1 MSLLKWKKLAKQKT
15 ELGNKINFVH
25 DTILKKQLGEKT
37 SQESF
42 QKAFKPIT
50 TKLDEVAFRNLNIPR
65 LTKKRG
71 KKLGVPDYGIAL
83 EDEDIP
89 DYGLDDFFDE
99 GLVPENKKQIV
110 PKPPTYEESLKDIL
124 EGKKQIYVDPQY
136 FPEGPQDMPPK
147 YEEDEEID
155 YALNVED
162 EAIALK
168 EAEEA
173 AEAEE
178 AEEVSANRI
187 LDHLKLS
194 NYDDIEKQLNQPEM
208 TPLMSRNFLNRKVK
222 DAKIER
228 NRLNGLKAQVT
239 HKYNKGEMSKA
250 ERALQNKGIDDV
262 RVVLNQY
269 IKYQEIQAK
278 MFDDQM
284 KKGSGLKKK
293 KRGGNIVFFND
304 VKQLLKKL
312 ELIVGEILAG
322 NTSIEMRNTGV
333 AILDMLLKTS
343 KINKAQHEK
352 LYKTYFKI

>member
-25 DTILKKQLGEKT
+25 DTILKNQLGEKI

-50 TKLDEVAFRNLNIPR
+50 TKLDYVAFRNLNIPR
-65 LTKKRG
+65 LTKNRG

-99 GLVPENKKQIV
+99 GLVPENEKQIV
-110 PKPPTYEESLKDIL
+110 PKPPTYEESLQDIL
-124 EGKKQIYVDPQY
+124 EGKKQYP
-136 FPEGPQDMPPK
+136 PEEPQDLPPE

-155 YALNVED
+155 YALDEED
-162 EAIALK
+162 S
-168 EAEEA
+168 
-173 AEAEE
+173 
-178 AEEVSANRI
+178 VNMI
-187 LDHLKLS
+187 LDELKLS

-208 TPLMSRNFLNRKVK
+208 TQRKIKKFVNKKLK
-222 DAKIER
+222 DAEFKR
-228 NRLNGLKAQVT
+228 NQLKGRKTQVLLAYKKGDIGEAQKT
-239 HKYNKGEMSKA
+239 MDYKRIDNA
-250 ERALQNKGIDDV
+250 RA
-262 RVVLNQY
+262 VLNQY
-269 IKYQEIQAK
+269 IQHYANKVKTME
-278 MFDDQM
+278 
-284 KKGSGLKKK
+284 GSGLK

-352 LYKTYFKI
+352 LYKTYFKIQNNPII

>member
-42 QKAFKPIT
+42 QKAFQPIT

-89 DYGLDDFFDE
+89 DYGLDNLFDE
-99 GLVPENKKQIV
+99 GIRPENEKQIA
-110 PKPPTYEESLKDIL
+110 PKLPTYKESLKDVL
-124 EGKKQIYVDPQY
+124 DGKKQIYVNPQY
-136 FPEGPQDMPPK
+136 FHEEPQDMPPE
-147 YEEDEEID
+147 YEEYEEID
-155 YALNVED
+155 YALDEED
-162 EAIALK
+162 C
-168 EAEEA
+168 
-173 AEAEE
+173 
-178 AEEVSANRI
+178 ANMI
-187 LDHLKLS
+187 LDDLGLS
-194 NYDDIEKQLNQPEM
+194 NYDDIEKQLERPEM
-208 TPLMSRNFLNRKVK
+208 PKSQIKPFLKKKLEAANHR
-222 DAKIER
+222 R
-228 NRLNGLKAQVT
+228 QQLKG
-239 HKYNKGEMSKA
+239 HKSQISQAYNKGKIGEAEKTLEYKRIDNASAVLKHFIEHYKNKVEM
-250 ERALQNKGIDDV
+250 
-262 RVVLNQY
+262 
-269 IKYQEIQAK
+269 
-278 MFDDQM
+278 M
-284 KKGSGLKKK
+284 KGSGLK

>member
-1 MSLLKWKKLAKQKT
+1 MSLLEWKKLAKQKT

-25 DTILKKQLGEKT
+25 DTILKNQLGEKT

-42 QKAFKPIT
+42 QKVFKPIT
-50 TKLDEVAFRNLNIPR
+50 TKLDDVAFRNLNIPR

-99 GLVPENKKQIV
+99 GLVPENEKQIV
-110 PKPPTYEESLKDIL
+110 PKPPTYEESLKDVL
-124 EGKKQIYVDPQY
+124 EGKKQTYVD
-136 FPEGPQDMPPK
+136 PQDMPPE

-155 YALNVED
+155 YALDEED
-162 EAIALK
+162 
-168 EAEEA
+168 
-173 AEAEE
+173 
-178 AEEVSANRI
+178 SANMI
-187 LDHLKLS
+187 LDELELS
-194 NYDDIEKQLNQPEM
+194 NYDDIEKQINQPEM
-208 TPLMSRNFLNRKVK
+208 TQRKIKKYVNKKLKEAEFKRNQLKGYKTNVSK
-222 DAKIER
+222 D
-228 NRLNGLKAQVT
+228 
-239 HKYNKGEMSKA
+239 YNKGKISEAQKTLDYKRIDNA
-250 ERALQNKGIDDV
+250 RA
-262 RVVLNQY
+262 VLNQY
-269 IKYQEIQAK
+269 IKPYENK
-278 MFDDQM
+278 VKTME
-284 KKGSGLKKK
+284 GSGLK

>member
-37 SQESF
+37 SQESL
-42 QKAFKPIT
+42 QKVFKPIT
-50 TKLDEVAFRNLNIPR
+50 TKLDDVAFRNLNIPR
-65 LTKKRG
+65 LKKRG
-71 KKLGVPDYGIAL
+71 RNRGVPDYAVGV
-83 EDEDIP
+83 EDEDGGIP

-99 GLVPENKKQIV
+99 GLVPENEKQIV

-136 FPEGPQDMPPK
+136 FPEEPQDMPPE

-155 YALNVED
+155 YALDEED
-162 EAIALK
+162 
-168 EAEEA
+168 
-173 AEAEE
+173 
-178 AEEVSANRI
+178 SANMI
-187 LDHLKLS
+187 LDDLGIS
-194 NYDDIEKQLNQPEM
+194 NYDDIEKRLNQPEM
-208 TPLMSRNFLNRKVK
+208 TQKKIKLYVNKKLKEADIKRNQLKGYKSQVSR
-222 DAKIER
+222 A
-228 NRLNGLKAQVT
+228 
-239 HKYNKGEMSKA
+239 YNKGKIGEAQKTLDYKRIDNA
-250 ERALQNKGIDDV
+250 RA
-262 RVVLNQY
+262 VLNQY
-269 IKYQEIQAK
+269 IKHYENKVK
-278 MFDDQM
+278 MM
-284 KKGSGLKKK
+284 KGSGIK

-312 ELIVGEILAG
+312 ELIVGEISAG

>member
-37 SQESF
+37 SQESL
-42 QKAFKPIT
+42 QKVFKPIT
-50 TKLDEVAFRNLNIPR
+50 TKLDDVAFRNLNIPR
-65 LTKKRG
+65 LKKCGRNR
-71 KKLGVPDYGIAL
+71 GVPDYAVGV
-83 EDEDIP
+83 EDEDGGIP

-136 FPEGPQDMPPK
+136 FPEEPQDLPPE
-147 YEEDEEID
+147 YEEDEEDEEID
-155 YALNVED
+155 YALDEED
-162 EAIALK
+162 
-168 EAEEA
+168 
-173 AEAEE
+173 
-178 AEEVSANRI
+178 SANMI
-187 LDHLKLS
+187 LDDLGLS
-194 NYDDIEKQLNQPEM
+194 NYDDIEKQLERPEM
-208 TPLMSRNFLNRKVK
+208 PKKQIKPFLKKKVEAANHKRNQLKGRKS
-222 DAKIER
+222 
-228 NRLNGLKAQVT
+228 QVSQE
-239 HKYNKGEMSKA
+239 YNKGKIGEA
-250 ERALQNKGIDDV
+250 EKTLKYKKIDNE

-269 IKYQEIQAK
+269 IKHYENK
-278 MFDDQM
+278 VKTME
-284 KKGSGLKKK
+284 GSGLK

-304 VKQLLKKL
+304 AKQLLKKL

>member
-1 MSLLKWKKLAKQKT
+1 MSLLEWKKLAKQKT

-25 DTILKKQLGEKT
+25 DTILKNQLGEKI

-42 QKAFKPIT
+42 QKVFKPIT
-50 TKLDEVAFRNLNIPR
+50 TKLDDVAFRNLNIPR

-99 GLVPENKKQIV
+99 GLVPENEKQIV

-136 FPEGPQDMPPK
+136 FPEEPQDMPPE

-155 YALNVED
+155 YALDEED
-162 EAIALK
+162 S
-168 EAEEA
+168 
-173 AEAEE
+173 
-178 AEEVSANRI
+178 VNMI
-187 LDHLKLS
+187 LDELELS
-194 NYDDIEKQLNQPEM
+194 NYDDIEKQLESTRNDETNQIKPYINKK
-208 TPLMSRNFLNRKVK
+208 LK
-222 DAKIER
+222 DADFRR
-228 NRLNGLKAQVT
+228 NQLKGYKTNVS
-239 HKYNKGEMSKA
+239 KDYNKGKIGEAQKTLDYKRIDNA
-250 ERALQNKGIDDV
+250 RA
-262 RVVLNQY
+262 VLNQY
-269 IKYQEIQAK
+269 IKHYENKVK
-278 MFDDQM
+278 MM
-284 KKGSGLKKK
+284 EGSGLK

-312 ELIVGEILAG
+312 ELIVGEISAG

>member
-25 DTILKKQLGEKT
+25 DTILKNQLGEKT

-42 QKAFKPIT
+42 QKAFQPIT

-65 LTKKRG
+65 LTKKPG
-71 KKLGVPDYGIAL
+71 KKLVVPDYGIAL

-89 DYGLDDFFDE
+89 DYGLDNLFDD
-99 GLVPENKKQIV
+99 GIRPENEKQIV

-124 EGKKQIYVDPQY
+124 EGKKQIYVNPQY
-136 FPEGPQDMPPK
+136 FPEEPQDLPPE
-147 YEEDEEID
+147 YEEDEEIN
-155 YALNVED
+155 YALDEED
-162 EAIALK
+162 N
-168 EAEEA
+168 
-173 AEAEE
+173 
-178 AEEVSANRI
+178 ANMI
-187 LDHLKLS
+187 LDELGLS

-208 TPLMSRNFLNRKVK
+208 TQRKIKKYVNKKLK
-222 DAKIER
+222 DAEFKR
-228 NRLNGLKAQVT
+228 NQLKGRKTQVSQA
-239 HKYNKGEMSKA
+239 YNKGKIGEA
-250 ERALQNKGIDDV
+250 EKTMKYKRIDNARA
-262 RVVLNQY
+262 VLNQY
-269 IKYQEIQAK
+269 IQHYANKVKTME
-278 MFDDQM
+278 
-284 KKGSGLKKK
+284 GSGLK

-352 LYKTYFKI
+352 LYKTYFKV

>member
-37 SQESF
+37 SQESL
-42 QKAFKPIT
+42 QKVFKPIT
-50 TKLDEVAFRNLNIPR
+50 TKLDDVAFRNLNIPR
-65 LTKKRG
+65 LKKRG
-71 KKLGVPDYGIAL
+71 RNRGAPDYAVGV
-83 EDEDIP
+83 EDEDGGIP

-136 FPEGPQDMPPK
+136 FPEEPQDLPPE

-155 YALNVED
+155 YALDEED
-162 EAIALK
+162 
-168 EAEEA
+168 
-173 AEAEE
+173 
-178 AEEVSANRI
+178 SDNMI
-187 LDHLKLS
+187 LDDLGLS
-194 NYDDIEKQLNQPEM
+194 NYDDIEKQLKQPEM
-208 TPLMSRNFLNRKVK
+208 TPRKIKRYIDKKLTDANIKRNQLKGRKS
-222 DAKIER
+222 
-228 NRLNGLKAQVT
+228 QVSQA
-239 HKYNKGEMSKA
+239 YNKGKIGEAQKTMDYK
-250 ERALQNKGIDDV
+250 RIDNASA
-262 RVVLNQY
+262 VLNQY
-269 IKYQEIQAK
+269 IKHYENK
-278 MFDDQM
+278 L
-284 KKGSGLKKK
+284 KEGSGLK

-304 VKQLLKKL
+304 AKQLLKKL
-312 ELIVGEILAG
+312 ELIVGEISAG

>member
-25 DTILKKQLGEKT
+25 DTILKNQLGEKT

-50 TKLDEVAFRNLNIPR
+50 TKLDDVVLNIPR
-65 LTKKRG
+65 ITKKRG
-71 KKLGVPDYGIAL
+71 KKLDVPDYGIAI

-99 GLVPENKKQIV
+99 GLVPENEKQIV
-110 PKPPTYEESLKDIL
+110 PKPPTYKESLKDVL
-124 EGKKQIYVDPQY
+124 EGKKQIYVAPQY
-136 FPEGPQDMPPK
+136 FPEEPPDMPPE

-155 YALNVED
+155 YALDEED
-162 EAIALK
+162 
-168 EAEEA
+168 
-173 AEAEE
+173 
-178 AEEVSANRI
+178 SANMI
-187 LDHLKLS
+187 LDDLGLS

-208 TPLMSRNFLNRKVK
+208 TQQKIKQYVNKKLK
-222 DAKIER
+222 DAEFKR
-228 NRLNGLKAQVT
+228 HQLKGYKTQV
-239 HKYNKGEMSKA
+239 SKA
-250 ERALQNKGIDDV
+250 YNNGKMGEAQKTLEYKRIDDA
-262 RVVLNQY
+262 RNVLNQF
-269 IKYQEIQAK
+269 IKHYGNK
-278 MFDDQM
+278 M
-284 KKGSGLKKK
+284 KEGSGLK

-352 LYKTYFKI
+352 LYKTYFKV

>member
-15 ELGNKINFVH
+15 ELGNKINLVH
-25 DTILKKQLGEKT
+25 DTILKNQLGEKT
-37 SQESF
+37 SQESL
-42 QKAFKPIT
+42 QKVFKPIT
-50 TKLDEVAFRNLNIPR
+50 TKLDDVMILPR

-71 KKLGVPDYGIAL
+71 KKLAVPDYGIAI

-99 GLVPENKKQIV
+99 GLVPENEKQIV
-110 PKPPTYEESLKDIL
+110 PKPPTYEESLKDVL
-124 EGKKQIYVDPQY
+124 EGKKQVYVDPQY
-136 FPEGPQDMPPK
+136 FPEEPQDMPPE

-155 YALNVED
+155 YALDKED
-162 EAIALK
+162 
-168 EAEEA
+168 
-173 AEAEE
+173 
-178 AEEVSANRI
+178 SDNMI
-187 LDHLKLS
+187 LDDLGLS

-208 TPLMSRNFLNRKVK
+208 TQK
-222 DAKIER
+222 KIKLYV
-228 NRLNGLKAQVT
+228 NKKLKEAETKRHQLKGYKSQVSQA
-239 HKYNKGEMSKA
+239 YNKGKIGEAQKTMDYK
-250 ERALQNKGIDDV
+250 RIDNA

-269 IKYQEIQAK
+269 IKHYKVK
-278 MFDDQM
+278 MM
-284 KKGSGLKKK
+284 KGSGLK

>member
-1 MSLLKWKKLAKQKT
+1 MSLLEWKKLAKQKT
-15 ELGNKINFVH
+15 ELGNKINFIH
-25 DTILKKQLGEKT
+25 DTILKNQLGEKI

-42 QKAFKPIT
+42 QKVFKPIT
-50 TKLDEVAFRNLNIPR
+50 TKLDDVAFRNLNIPR

-99 GLVPENKKQIV
+99 GLVPENEKQMV
-110 PKPPTYEESLKDIL
+110 PKPPTYEESLKDVL
-124 EGKKQIYVDPQY
+124 EGKKQTYVD
-136 FPEGPQDMPPK
+136 PQDMPPE

-155 YALNVED
+155 YALDEED
-162 EAIALK
+162 
-168 EAEEA
+168 
-173 AEAEE
+173 
-178 AEEVSANRI
+178 SANMI
-187 LDHLKLS
+187 LDELELS
-194 NYDDIEKQLNQPEM
+194 NYDDIEKQINQPEM
-208 TPLMSRNFLNRKVK
+208 TQRKIKKYVNKKLK
-222 DAKIER
+222 DAEYKR
-228 NRLNGLKAQVT
+228 NQLKGRKTQVSLAYKRGDIGEAQKT
-239 HKYNKGEMSKA
+239 
-250 ERALQNKGIDDV
+250 IDFKRIDNA

-269 IKYQEIQAK
+269 IKHYANKVKTME
-278 MFDDQM
+278 
-284 KKGSGLKKK
+284 GSGLK

>member
-37 SQESF
+37 SQESL
-42 QKAFKPIT
+42 QKVFKPIT
-50 TKLDEVAFRNLNIPR
+50 TKLDDVAFRNLNIPR
-65 LTKKRG
+65 LKKRG
-71 KKLGVPDYGIAL
+71 RNRGVPDYAVGV
-83 EDEDIP
+83 EDEDGGIP

-136 FPEGPQDMPPK
+136 FPEEPQDLPPE

-155 YALNVED
+155 YALDEED
-162 EAIALK
+162 
-168 EAEEA
+168 
-173 AEAEE
+173 
-178 AEEVSANRI
+178 SDNMI
-187 LDHLKLS
+187 LDELDLS
-194 NYDDIEKQLNQPEM
+194 NYDDIEKQLKQSEM
-208 TPLMSRNFLNRKVK
+208 TPRKIKRYIDKKLTDANIKRNQ
-222 DAKIER
+222 
-228 NRLNGLKAQVT
+228 LKGYKSQVSQA
-239 HKYNKGEMSKA
+239 YNKGKISEAQKTMDYKRIDNA
-250 ERALQNKGIDDV
+250 RA
-262 RVVLNQY
+262 VLNQY
-269 IKYQEIQAK
+269 IKHYENKVETIQ
-278 MFDDQM
+278 D
-284 KKGSGLKKK
+284 SGIK

>member
-25 DTILKKQLGEKT
+25 DTILKNQLGEKI

-50 TKLDEVAFRNLNIPR
+50 TKLDDVMNLPQ

-71 KKLGVPDYGIAL
+71 KKLDVPDYGIAI

-89 DYGLDDFFDE
+89 DHGLYDLFDE
-99 GLVPENKKQIV
+99 GLVPDNEKQIV
-110 PKPPTYEESLKDIL
+110 PKPPTYEESLQDIL

-136 FPEGPQDMPPK
+136 FPEEPQDMPPE

-155 YALNVED
+155 YTLDEED
-162 EAIALK
+162 
-168 EAEEA
+168 
-173 AEAEE
+173 
-178 AEEVSANRI
+178 SANMI
-187 LDHLKLS
+187 LDDLGLS
-194 NYDDIEKQLNQPEM
+194 NYDDIEKRLNQPEM
-208 TPLMSRNFLNRKVK
+208 TKQKIKLYVNKKLK
-222 DAKIER
+222 DAKFR
-228 NRLNGLKAQVT
+228 RKQLKGYKSQVSQA
-239 HKYNKGEMSKA
+239 YNKGKIGEAQKTMDYKRIDNA
-250 ERALQNKGIDDV
+250 RA
-262 RVVLNQY
+262 VLNQY
-269 IKYQEIQAK
+269 IKHYENK
-278 MFDDQM
+278 VKM
-284 KKGSGLKKK
+284 KKGSGLK

-304 VKQLLKKL
+304 VKQLLTKL

-352 LYKTYFKI
+352 LYKTYFKV

>member
-37 SQESF
+37 SQESL
-42 QKAFKPIT
+42 QKVFKPIT
-50 TKLDEVAFRNLNIPR
+50 TKLDDVAFRNLNIPR
-65 LTKKRG
+65 LKKRG
-71 KKLGVPDYGIAL
+71 RNRGVPDYAVGV
-83 EDEDIP
+83 EDEDGGIP

-136 FPEGPQDMPPK
+136 LPEEPQDLPPE

-155 YALNVED
+155 YALDEED
-162 EAIALK
+162 
-168 EAEEA
+168 
-173 AEAEE
+173 
-178 AEEVSANRI
+178 SDNMI
-187 LDHLKLS
+187 LDDLGLS
-194 NYDDIEKQLNQPEM
+194 NYDDIEKQLKQPEM
-208 TPLMSRNFLNRKVK
+208 TPRKIKRYIDKKLTDANIKRNQLKGRKS
-222 DAKIER
+222 
-228 NRLNGLKAQVT
+228 QVSQA
-239 HKYNKGEMSKA
+239 YNKGKIGEAQKTMDYK
-250 ERALQNKGIDDV
+250 RIDNASA
-262 RVVLNQY
+262 VLNQY
-269 IKYQEIQAK
+269 IKHYENK
-278 MFDDQM
+278 L
-284 KKGSGLKKK
+284 KKGSGLK

-304 VKQLLKKL
+304 AKQLLKKL
-312 ELIVGEILAG
+312 ELIVGEISAG

>member
-37 SQESF
+37 SQESL
-42 QKAFKPIT
+42 QKVFKPIT
-50 TKLDEVAFRNLNIPR
+50 TKLDDVAFMNLNIPR
-65 LTKKRG
+65 LKKRG
-71 KKLGVPDYGIAL
+71 RNRGVPDYAVGV
-83 EDEDIP
+83 EDEDGGIP

-110 PKPPTYEESLKDIL
+110 PKPPIYEESLKDIL

-136 FPEGPQDMPPK
+136 FPEEPQDMPPE

-155 YALNVED
+155 YALDEED
-162 EAIALK
+162 
-168 EAEEA
+168 
-173 AEAEE
+173 
-178 AEEVSANRI
+178 SANMI
-187 LDHLKLS
+187 LDELDLS

-208 TPLMSRNFLNRKVK
+208 TPRKIKRYIDKKLTDANIKRNQLKGRKS
-222 DAKIER
+222 
-228 NRLNGLKAQVT
+228 QVSQA
-239 HKYNKGEMSKA
+239 YNKGKISEAQKTMDYKRIDNA
-250 ERALQNKGIDDV
+250 RA
-262 RVVLNQY
+262 VLNQY
-269 IKYQEIQAK
+269 IKHYENKVETIQ
-278 MFDDQM
+278 
-284 KKGSGLKKK
+284 GSGIK

>member
-1 MSLLKWKKLAKQKT
+1 MSLLEWKKLAKQKT

-25 DTILKKQLGEKT
+25 DTILKNQLGEKA
-37 SQESF
+37 SQESL
-42 QKAFKPIT
+42 QKVFKPIT
-50 TKLDEVAFRNLNIPR
+50 TKLDDVAFRNLNIPQ
-65 LTKKRG
+65 LKKRG
-71 KKLGVPDYGIAL
+71 RNRGVPDYAVGV
-83 EDEDIP
+83 EDEDGGIP

-124 EGKKQIYVDPQY
+124 EG
-136 FPEGPQDMPPK
+136 EDMPPE

-155 YALNVED
+155 YALDDED
-162 EAIALK
+162 
-168 EAEEA
+168 
-173 AEAEE
+173 
-178 AEEVSANRI
+178 SANMI
-187 LDHLKLS
+187 LDELELS

-208 TPLMSRNFLNRKVK
+208 TPQKSKKYINKKVK
-222 DAKIER
+222 DAEFRR
-228 NRLNGLKAQVT
+228 NQLKGY
-239 HKYNKGEMSKA
+239 KSNISKDYNKGKIGEAQKA
-250 ERALQNKGIDDV
+250 MHYKRIDNASA
-262 RVVLNQY
+262 VLNQY
-269 IKYQEIQAK
+269 IKHYANKVKTME
-278 MFDDQM
+278 
-284 KKGSGLKKK
+284 GSGLK

>member
-1 MSLLKWKKLAKQKT
+1 MSLLKWKKLALQKT

-37 SQESF
+37 SHESL
-42 QKAFKPIT
+42 QKVFKPIT
-50 TKLDEVAFRNLNIPR
+50 TKLDDVALRNLNIHR

-99 GLVPENKKQIV
+99 GLVPENQKQIV
-110 PKPPTYEESLKDIL
+110 PKPPTYEESLKDL
-124 EGKKQIYVDPQY
+124 SEGKKQIHIDPQY
-136 FPEGPQDMPPK
+136 FPEEPPE
-147 YEEDEEID
+147 YGEDEDIDYTVDEEDMDYDSDEE
-155 YALNVED
+155 NNT
-162 EAIALK
+162 
-168 EAEEA
+168 
-173 AEAEE
+173 
-178 AEEVSANRI
+178 NRI
-187 LDHLKLS
+187 LDLLGLS
-194 NYDDIEKQLNQPEM
+194 NYNDIEKQLNRQEM
-208 TPLMSRNFLNRKVK
+208 TPTKIKKYLNKK
-222 DAKIER
+222 LESAKQKRQQFKGFKSQIVQAYKKGKISE
-228 NRLNGLKAQVT
+228 AQKT
-239 HKYNKGEMSKA
+239 LESK
-250 ERALQNKGIDDV
+250 NIDNS

-269 IKYQEIQAK
+269 IKHFENRVE
-278 MFDDQM
+278 MM
-284 KKGSGLKKK
+284 EGSGLR

-352 LYKTYFKI
+352 LYKTYFKV

>member
-1 MSLLKWKKLAKQKT
+1 MSLLEWKKLAKQKT

-25 DTILKKQLGEKT
+25 DTILKNQLGEKI

-50 TKLDEVAFRNLNIPR
+50 TKLDDVAFRNLNIPR

-110 PKPPTYEESLKDIL
+110 PKPPTYEESLKDVL
-124 EGKKQIYVDPQY
+124 EGKKQIYGNPQY
-136 FPEGPQDMPPK
+136 FPEEPQDMPPE

-155 YALNVED
+155 YALDKED
-162 EAIALK
+162 
-168 EAEEA
+168 
-173 AEAEE
+173 
-178 AEEVSANRI
+178 SANMI
-187 LDHLKLS
+187 LDELGLS

-208 TPLMSRNFLNRKVK
+208 TQRKNKKYVNKKLK
-222 DAKIER
+222 DAEHKR
-228 NRLNGLKAQVT
+228 NQLKGRKTQVLLAYKKGDLGEAQKT
-239 HKYNKGEMSKA
+239 LDYKRIDNA
-250 ERALQNKGIDDV
+250 RA
-262 RVVLNQY
+262 VLNQY
-269 IKYQEIQAK
+269 IQHYANKVKTME
-278 MFDDQM
+278 
-284 KKGSGLKKK
+284 GSGLK

-312 ELIVGEILAG
+312 ELIIGEILAG

>member
-37 SQESF
+37 SQESL
-42 QKAFKPIT
+42 QKVFKPIT
-50 TKLDEVAFRNLNIPR
+50 TKLDDVAFRNLNIPR
-65 LTKKRG
+65 LKKRG
-71 KKLGVPDYGIAL
+71 RNRGVPDYAVGV
-83 EDEDIP
+83 EDEDGGIP
-89 DYGLDDFFDE
+89 DYGLDDFFYE

-136 FPEGPQDMPPK
+136 FPEEPQDLPPE

-155 YALNVED
+155 YALDEED
-162 EAIALK
+162 
-168 EAEEA
+168 
-173 AEAEE
+173 
-178 AEEVSANRI
+178 SDNMI
-187 LDHLKLS
+187 LDDLGLS
-194 NYDDIEKQLNQPEM
+194 NYDDIEKQLKQPEM
-208 TPLMSRNFLNRKVK
+208 TPRKIKRYIDKKLTDANIKRNQLKGRKS
-222 DAKIER
+222 
-228 NRLNGLKAQVT
+228 QVSQA
-239 HKYNKGEMSKA
+239 YNKGKIGEAQKTMDYK
-250 ERALQNKGIDDV
+250 RIDNASA
-262 RVVLNQY
+262 VLNQY
-269 IKYQEIQAK
+269 IKHYENK
-278 MFDDQM
+278 L
-284 KKGSGLKKK
+284 KEGSGLK

-304 VKQLLKKL
+304 AKQLLKKL
-312 ELIVGEILAG
+312 ELIVGEISAG

>member
-37 SQESF
+37 SQESL
-42 QKAFKPIT
+42 QKVFKPIT
-50 TKLDEVAFRNLNIPR
+50 TKLDDVAFRNLNIPR
-65 LTKKRG
+65 LKKRDRNRD
-71 KKLGVPDYGIAL
+71 VPDYAVGV
-83 EDEDIP
+83 EDEDGGIP

-136 FPEGPQDMPPK
+136 FPEEPQDLPPE

-155 YALNVED
+155 YALDKED
-162 EAIALK
+162 
-168 EAEEA
+168 
-173 AEAEE
+173 
-178 AEEVSANRI
+178 SANMI
-187 LDHLKLS
+187 LDDLGLS
-194 NYDDIEKQLNQPEM
+194 NYDDIEKQLERPEM
-208 TPLMSRNFLNRKVK
+208 PKKQIKPFLKKKVEAANHKRNQLKGRKS
-222 DAKIER
+222 
-228 NRLNGLKAQVT
+228 QVSQE
-239 HKYNKGEMSKA
+239 YNKGKIGEA
-250 ERALQNKGIDDV
+250 EKTLKYKKIDNE

-269 IKYQEIQAK
+269 IKHYENK
-278 MFDDQM
+278 VKTME
-284 KKGSGLKKK
+284 GSGLK

-304 VKQLLKKL
+304 AKQLLKKL
-312 ELIVGEILAG
+312 ELIVGEISAG

>member
-1 MSLLKWKKLAKQKT
+1 MSLLEWKKLAKQKT

-25 DTILKKQLGEKT
+25 DTILKNQLGEKT
-37 SQESF
+37 SQESL
-42 QKAFKPIT
+42 QKVFKPIT
-50 TKLDEVAFRNLNIPR
+50 TKLDDVAFRNLNIPR
-65 LTKKRG
+65 LKKRG
-71 KKLGVPDYGIAL
+71 RNRGVPDYAVGV
-83 EDEDIP
+83 EDEDGGIP

-136 FPEGPQDMPPK
+136 FPEEPQDLPPE

-155 YALNVED
+155 YALDEED
-162 EAIALK
+162 
-168 EAEEA
+168 
-173 AEAEE
+173 
-178 AEEVSANRI
+178 SANMI
-187 LDHLKLS
+187 LDELDLS
-194 NYDDIEKQLNQPEM
+194 NYDDIEKQLKQPEM
-208 TPLMSRNFLNRKVK
+208 TPRKIKRYIDKKLTDANIKRNQ
-222 DAKIER
+222 
-228 NRLNGLKAQVT
+228 LKGYKTNVSKA
-239 HKYNKGEMSKA
+239 YNKGKISEAQKTMDYKRIDNA
-250 ERALQNKGIDDV
+250 RA
-262 RVVLNQY
+262 VLNQY
-269 IKYQEIQAK
+269 IKHYENK
-278 MFDDQM
+278 L
-284 KKGSGLKKK
+284 KEGSGLK

-312 ELIVGEILAG
+312 ELIVGEISAG

>member
-25 DTILKKQLGEKT
+25 DTILKNQLGEKT

-50 TKLDEVAFRNLNIPR
+50 TKLDDVAFRNLNIPR

-71 KKLGVPDYGIAL
+71 KKLGVPDYGIAI

-99 GLVPENKKQIV
+99 GLGSENEKQIV
-110 PKPPTYEESLKDIL
+110 PKPPTYKESLKDVL
-124 EGKKQIYVDPQY
+124 EGKKQIYVNPQY
-136 FPEGPQDMPPK
+136 FPEEPQDMPPE

-155 YALNVED
+155 YALDEED
-162 EAIALK
+162 
-168 EAEEA
+168 
-173 AEAEE
+173 
-178 AEEVSANRI
+178 SANMI
-187 LDHLKLS
+187 LDDLGLS

-208 TPLMSRNFLNRKVK
+208 TQRKIKKYVNKKLK
-222 DAKIER
+222 DAEFKR
-228 NRLNGLKAQVT
+228 NQLKGRKTQVSQAYKKGKMGEAQKT
-239 HKYNKGEMSKA
+239 LEFK
-250 ERALQNKGIDDV
+250 RIDDA
-262 RVVLNQY
+262 RNVLNQF
-269 IKYQEIQAK
+269 IKHYGNK
-278 MFDDQM
+278 M
-284 KKGSGLKKK
+284 KEGSGLK

-304 VKQLLKKL
+304 AKQLLKKL

-352 LYKTYFKI
+352 LYKTYFKV